1 MKSAI
6 ASGNPPRR
14 RHGDLGLASALRM
27 GVVTCAML
35 LHGLPPATA
44 AEKVRDN
51 EFQVAYATSG
61 MYKEIKENVELAITE
76 QGLVI
81 NNVSHVADMLANTGK
96 DLGFTRQVYLHGE
109 VFEFC
114 SATLSREMTEADPGL
129 IVLCPYT
136 VQVWETPDK
145 PGTIYVGYRRL
156 PVTGTEAARAATAKV
171 NALLEKI
178 VGAALAW

>member
-1 MKSAI
+1 MKNMYATV
-6 ASGNPPRR
+6 
-14 RHGDLGLASALRM
+14 LFLLTLTAL
-27 GVVTCAML
+27 
-35 LHGLPPATA
+35 PATA
-44 AEKVRDN
+44 AEKVRDS
-51 EFQVAYATSG
+51 EFQIAYATAG
-61 MYKEIKENVELAITE
+61 KYREIRENVELAITE

-81 NNVSHVADMLANTGK
+81 NNVSHVADMLANTAR

-114 SATLSREMTEADPGL
+114 SATLSREMTEADQGL

-136 VQVWETPDK
+136 IQIWETPEK

-156 PVTGTEAARAATAKV
+156 PVTGTEAAQAVVNKI

-178 VGAALAW
+178 VRAALSW